1 LDRPPAGPVFSVMTH
16 NIGSQPDLVPT
27 TEEIAEVIR
36 RNVVPDVLLIQEA
49 PWKVKMKD
57 LAGLLGFDHYVT
69 GREMSPMS
77 NLAILSDWPLT
88 NPETLRFPSTY
99 MKPTALCA
107 EAEIDGNKV
116 LFCTMHLETLN
127 PQLGGLQ
134 AAGDE
139 RPAAIFQIVKDEFL
153 NETNHSRH
161 VKQFLDWIGPKKFD
175 EIIIGGDFNT
185 FPLSKPIRLMTNHF
199 KDALWPSLDYFRGTY
214 LRFNLPLPIKPRID
228 FLFHSNGLYPIEAR
242 IVRESAGDHYPI
254 QTNFILA
261 SPEKP

>member
-1 LDRPPAGPVFSVMTH
+1 
-16 NIGSQPDLVPT
+16 
-27 TEEIAEVIR
+27 
-36 RNVVPDVLLIQEA
+36 
-49 PWKVKMKD
+49 
-57 LAGLLGFDHYVT
+57 LLGFDHYVT

-88 NPETLRFPSTY
+88 NPDTIRFPSTY

-107 EAEIDGNKV
+107 EAEVDGKKV
-116 LFCTMHLETLN
+116 LLCTMHLETLN

-134 AAGDE
+134 QAGDE
-139 RPAAIFQIVKDEFL
+139 RLPGIFHIMKDEFL
-153 NETNHSRH
+153 GETNHSRH

-185 FPLSKPIRLMTNHF
+185 FPLSKPIRLMTDRF
-199 KDALWPSLDYFRGTY
+199 DDALWPSLDYFLGTY

-228 FLFHSNGLYPIEAR
+228 FLFHSPGLYPMEAR

-254 QTNFILA
+254 QALFVLA
-261 SPEKP
+261 SDEKTSK